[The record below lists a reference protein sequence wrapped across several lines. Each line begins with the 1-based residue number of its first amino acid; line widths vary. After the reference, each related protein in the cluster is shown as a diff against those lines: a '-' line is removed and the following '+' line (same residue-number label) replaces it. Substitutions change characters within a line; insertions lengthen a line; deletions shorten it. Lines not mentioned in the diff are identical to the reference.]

1 VIERAERI
9 DQWPL
14 TYRLARDED
23 LDACAA
29 IWERGITDYQG
40 RLNLPQFPLD
50 LGPLR
55 RLLAHIRS
63 TDPTMF
69 WVAARGAPVA
79 AGGERL
85 IGFGSAHVRGN
96 VWFLAMLFVDP
107 SEQSHGVGRELLLRT
122 FPNGSEPDPDG
133 QLVLGT
139 ATDSAQPTS
148 NGLYAR
154 YGIVPRLPVFQLV
167 GRPADG
173 VLPRLPEG
181 LAVSPMDR
189 SSEAD
194 VDAIDEAVLGYDH
207 RAEHGYLRAADRLGY
222 LYRDRDGQA
231 VAYGYTSSVGRVGPI
246 AALSADLLP
255 AIAGHVLNVI
265 VPRGASSLRV
275 TGASAGLFS
284 ALLQAGLRIEEF
296 PTLLCWTRPFA
307 DFSRY
312 VPSSLALI

>member
-9 DQWPL
+9 EQWPL

-23 LDACAA
+23 LNACAA
-29 IWERGITDYQG
+29 IWESGITDYQG

-69 WVAARGAPVA
+69 WVAVRGDPVA
-79 AGGERL
+79 PHGERV
-85 IGFGSAHVRGN
+85 IGFGSAHLRGN

-107 SEQSHGVGRELLLRT
+107 AEQSRGVGRELLLRT

-133 QLVLGT
+133 PLVLGT
-139 ATDSAQPTS
+139 ATDSAQPIS

-167 GRPADG
+167 GRPTDG
-173 VLPRLPEG
+173 VLPPLPRG
-181 LAVSPMDR
+181 LVVSSLDHAAER
-189 SSEAD
+189 E
-194 VDAIDEAVLGYDH
+194 VNAIDRAVLGYEH
-207 RAEHGYLRAADRLGY
+207 PAEHDYLRAADRLGFV
-222 LYRDRDGQA
+222 YRDGGGKA
-231 VAYGYTSSVGRVGPI
+231 VAYGYTSSLGRVGPI

-255 AIAGHVLNVI
+255 AIAGHVLEAI
-265 VPRGASSLRV
+265 VPRGASSMRV
-275 TGASAGLFS
+275 TGASAPLFA
-284 ALLQAGLRIEEF
+284 ALLRAGLRIEEF